1 MLYRLIP
8 AVVATANGIA
18 VAIGFYVGRVDVY
31 PVRLLMVQVAVVLA
45 TLLLAPLNRA
55 VLGVGFILTVLCIVS
70 MFSAMIWYIPTLA
83 AAVWRVQ
90 TAQKYDSR

>member
-31 PVRLLMVQVAVVLA
+31 PVRF
-45 TLLLAPLNRA
+45 LN
-55 VLGVGFILTVLCIVS
+55 S
-70 MFSAMIWYIPTLA
+70 HS
-83 AAVWRVQ
+83 
-90 TAQKYDSR
+90 